1 MTVWFLLTLVN
12 PGVIIKTTRE
22 QHKTQLKELVLTFGV
37 VKTRNYLYWLEDDG
51 KETIIQSRKIN
62 LKKKEAV

>member
-1 MTVWFLLTLVN
+1 MNKRF
-12 PGVIIKTTRE
+12 
-22 QHKTQLKELVLTFGV
+22 KELVLTFGV

-51 KETIIQSRKIN
+51 RETIIQSRKIN